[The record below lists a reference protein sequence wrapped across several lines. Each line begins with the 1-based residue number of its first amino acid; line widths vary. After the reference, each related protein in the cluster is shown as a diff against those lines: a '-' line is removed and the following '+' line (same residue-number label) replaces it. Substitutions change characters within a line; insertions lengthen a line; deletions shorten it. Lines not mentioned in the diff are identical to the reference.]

1 MTQTL
6 RGMHTP
12 RRTKEGSCAAVRRR
26 AKSGSLPLKIEGLG
40 CWSPLADFFSVEL
53 HIN

>member
-1 MTQTL
+1 MKQTL

-26 AKSGSLPLKIEGLG
+26 AKSGSLPLKIEGAGVLKSARG
-40 CWSPLADFFSVEL
+40 LFFGRIT
-53 HIN
+53 H